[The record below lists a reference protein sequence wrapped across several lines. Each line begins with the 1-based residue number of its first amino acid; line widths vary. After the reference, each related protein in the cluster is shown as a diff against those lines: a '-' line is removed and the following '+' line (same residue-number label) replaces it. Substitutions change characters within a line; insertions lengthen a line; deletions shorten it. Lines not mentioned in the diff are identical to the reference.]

1 MNFIK
6 YLICFFISIA
16 AFSQNVVLEKNKP
29 LLIHALDKKEEL
41 YHIAEKYGVSIQEIK
56 AVNNLMSNKLDSLHQ
71 IKIPVKVQ
79 LTRKQ
84 INEGTFVFHK
94 VKEKEKL
101 HTIAEHYNISLLDVK
116 QANHFTKHK
125 LSPGDFIL
133 IPNTFPPIFDKNKL
147 VIRGFLSLGFFS
159 GTDWAGESS
168 TNYRIR
174 GQFNLQNTYDSKR
187 IRMLSYVRASIGY
200 RHEIGKAI
208 LKNVDQLSLKQQ
220 VDFKIKNGFSF
231 YVLGSIRSQHF
242 DSYRYINDQKILVSS
257 LMAPGYLNYS
267 AGIAFRNDYLLL
279 DFGLY
284 ENRSVYVLQDKVY
297 RDRDSA
303 FGVPRGDKFYSII
316 GLSLRANLDLY
327 KSEKFNTY
335 ASLYAFH
342 NKEITTLDFRGELS
356 YRLHKMIKLTLLNEV
371 VYDEFDEE
379 STFHYR
385 AEVLIGVSFI
395 KY

>member
-1 MNFIK
+1 MKIVK
-6 YLICFFISIA
+6 YLICFFVSITS
-16 AFSQNVVLEKNKP
+16 FSQNVVLEKNKP
-29 LLIHALDKKEEL
+29 LLIHSLDKEEEL
-41 YHIAEKYGVSIQEIK
+41 YHVAEKYGVSIQEIK
-56 AVNNLMSNKLDSLHQ
+56 VANNLVSNKLDSLNQ

-84 INEGTFVFHK
+84 VNKGSYVFHK

-101 HTIAEHYNISLLDVK
+101 HTIAEHYNISMLDIK
-116 QANHFTKHK
+116 EANHFKKNK
-125 LSPGDFIL
+125 LAPGDFIL
-133 IPNTFPPIFDKNKL
+133 IPNTFPPIFNKNKL
-147 VIRGFLSLGFFS
+147 ILRGFLSLGFFS
-159 GTDWAGESS
+159 GTDWAGKSS

-187 IRMLSYVRASIGY
+187 MRLLSYVRASIGY
-200 RHEIGKAI
+200 RHELGKTI

-220 VDFKIKNGFSF
+220 VDFKIKKGFSL

-242 DSYRYINDQKILVSS
+242 DNYRYINDQKILTSS
-257 LMAPGYLNYS
+257 PMAPGYINYS
-267 AGIAFRNDYLLL
+267 AGIAYRNDYLLL

-297 RDRDSA
+297 RERASA
-303 FGVPRGDKFYSII
+303 FGVPRGDKFYSIK
-316 GLSLRANLDLY
+316 GVSVRANLDLY

-356 YRLHKMIKLTLLNEV
+356 YRIHKMIKLTLLNEI
-371 VYDEFDEE
+371 VYDDFEE
-379 STFHYR
+379 SLFQYR
-385 AEVLIGVSFI
+385 AEVLVGVSFI

>member
-1 MNFIK
+1 MEIVK
-6 YLICFFISIA
+6 YLICFFISITS
-16 AFSQNVVLEKNKP
+16 FSQNVVLEKNKP
-29 LLIHALDKKEEL
+29 LLIHSLDKKEEL
-41 YHIAEKYGVSIQEIK
+41 YHIAEKYGVSIQDIK
-56 AVNNLMSNKLDSLHQ
+56 AANNLVSNKLDSLGQ

-84 INEGTFVFHK
+84 VNEGNYVFHK

-101 HTIAEHYNISLLDVK
+101 HTIAEHYNINMLDIK
-116 QANHFTKHK
+116 QVNHFKKNK
-125 LSPGDFIL
+125 LTPGDFIL
-133 IPNTFPPIFDKNKL
+133 IPNIFPTIFNKNKL
-147 VIRGFLSLGFFS
+147 VVRGFLSLGFFS
-159 GTDWAGESS
+159 GTDWAGKSS

-187 IRMLSYVRASIGY
+187 MRLLSFVRASIGY
-200 RHEIGKAI
+200 RHELGKAI

-242 DSYRYINDQKILVSS
+242 DNYRYINDQKILTSS
-257 LMAPGYLNYS
+257 PMAPGYLNYS
-267 AGIAFRNDYLLL
+267 AGLTYRNDYLLL

-297 RDRDSA
+297 RERASA
-303 FGVPRGDKFYSII
+303 FGVPRGDKFYSVKGI
-316 GLSLRANLDLY
+316 SLRANLDLY

-335 ASLYAFH
+335 ASLYAFR

-356 YRLHKMIKLTLLNEV
+356 YRIHKMIKLTLLNEI
-371 VYDEFDEE
+371 VYDDFEE
-379 STFHYR
+379 SLFQYR
-385 AEVLIGVSFI
+385 AEVLVGVSFI

>member
-1 MNFIK
+1 MKIVK
-6 YLICFFISIA
+6 YLICFFISITS
-16 AFSQNVVLEKNKP
+16 FSQNVVLEKNKP
-29 LLIHALDKKEEL
+29 LLIHSLDKKEEL
-41 YHIAEKYGVSIQEIK
+41 YHVAEKYGVSIQEIK
-56 AVNNLMSNKLDSLHQ
+56 AANNLVSNKIDSLNQ

-84 INEGTFVFHK
+84 INKGSYVFHK

-101 HTIAEHYNISLLDVK
+101 HTIAEHYNISMLDIK
-116 QANHFTKHK
+116 EANHFKKNK
-125 LSPGDFIL
+125 LAPGDFIL
-133 IPNTFPPIFDKNKL
+133 IPNTFSPIFNKNKL
-147 VIRGFLSLGFFS
+147 ILRGFLSLGFFS
-159 GTDWAGESS
+159 GTDWSGKSS

-187 IRMLSYVRASIGY
+187 MRLLSYVRASIGY
-200 RHEIGKAI
+200 RHELGKAI
-208 LKNVDQLSLKQQ
+208 LKNVDQFSLKQQ

-242 DSYRYINDQKILVSS
+242 DNYRYINDQKILTSS
-257 LMAPGYLNYS
+257 PMAPGYLNYS
-267 AGIAFRNDYLLL
+267 AGIAYRNDYLLL

-297 RDRDSA
+297 RERASA
-303 FGVPRGDKFYSII
+303 FGVPRGDKFYSIK
-316 GLSLRANLDLY
+316 GVSVRANLDLY

-356 YRLHKMIKLTLLNEV
+356 YRIHKMIKLTLLNEI
-371 VYDEFDEE
+371 VYDDFEE
-379 STFHYR
+379 SLFQYR
-385 AEVLIGVSFI
+385 AEVLVGVSFI